1 LLAVL
6 RPEYHR
12 QGIASAA
19 IGVVLK
25 DWAVAQMGC
34 TEIRAQCFL
43 SNVGSVKLWE
53 KYGFVDDPA
62 LRRAYFSLL
71 CSFRCHVLQSSSFH
85 ISHRAP
91 HPRFHSRVTFFF
103 DSTKLTYR
111 SEEITVTE
119 AKGGGVEQGCAL
131 VWYLK

>member
-1 LLAVL
+1 VL

-34 TEIRAQCFL
+34 TEIHAQCFL

-71 CSFRCHVLQSSSFH
+71 CSFRCHVPHLPSFTSRTAH
-85 ISHRAP
+85 LIPAFTLILILL
-91 HPRFHSRVTFFF
+91 FH
-103 DSTKLTYR
+103 STKLTYR